1 MEDRVF
7 SDKNFQAWG
16 KQDVV
21 LFASVMTRIEGR
33 DDDALLSDYGF
44 SGFPSL
50 GLLDSEGEMVT
61 KAIGRDLYS
70 MQAVSAAAPAY
81 YRIKPKVDAGEGYD
95 KAAWFM
101 ARLGMGEL
109 KLADVKKEV
118 PGLKLN
124 DKQQKAADTQ
134 IFMLELDDLM
144 QKLRSRAL
152 EMDAAG
158 DVVYGYYTKGRRLPA
173 GAALASFF
181 DQMLVKG
188 ASKAKDAD
196 AFMFA
201 YPRVKGG
208 MSKQLTS
215 FEKGK
220 IQYKGNERAQE
231 YFDRNIESTK
241 KQIDELEAQA
251 KGLKK

>member
-1 MEDRVF
+1 MF
-7 SDKNFQAWG
+7 SDKNFQKWG

-33 DDDALLSDYGF
+33 EDDALLSDYGF
-44 SGFPSL
+44 RGFPSL
-50 GLLDSEGEMVT
+50 ALLDSEGEMVT
-61 KAIGRDLYS
+61 KEIGRDLYS
-70 MQAVSAAAPAY
+70 MQAVSAAAPLY
-81 YRIKPKVDAGEGYD
+81 NKIKPKVDAGEDYD

-109 KLADVKKEV
+109 KLADVQKEI
-118 PGLKLN
+118 PNLKLSEQ
-124 DKQQKAADTQ
+124 QQKAADTQ

-152 EMDAAG
+152 EMDAVG
-158 DVVYGYYTKGRRLPA
+158 DLVYGYYMKGRRLPA
-173 GAALASFF
+173 GAALTSFF

-208 MSKQLTS
+208 MSKQLAS

-220 IQYKGNERAQE
+220 IQYKDNERAQD
-231 YFDRNIESTK
+231 YFTRNIESTK
-241 KQIDELEAQA
+241 KQLDELEAQA
-251 KGLKK
+251 KGLQK

>member
-7 SDKNFQAWG
+7 SDKDFQKWG

-33 DDDALLSDYGF
+33 EDDALLSDYGF
-44 SGFPSL
+44 RGFPSL
-50 GLLDSEGEMVT
+50 ALLDSEGEMVT
-61 KAIGRDLYS
+61 KEIGRDLYS
-70 MQAVSAAAPAY
+70 MQAVSAAAPLY
-81 YRIKPKVDAGEGYD
+81 NKIKPKVDAGEDYD

-109 KLADVKKEV
+109 KLADVQKEI
-118 PGLKLN
+118 PNLKLSEQ
-124 DKQQKAADTQ
+124 QQKSAETQ
-134 IFMLELDDLM
+134 ILMLELDDLM

-158 DVVYGYYTKGRRLPA
+158 DLVYGYYMKGRRLPA

-188 ASKAKDAD
+188 ASKAKDAE

-201 YPRVKGG
+201 YPRVKDG
-208 MSKQLTS
+208 MSKQLAS
-215 FEKGK
+215 LEKGK
-220 IQYKGNERAQE
+220 VQYKDNERAQE
-231 YFDRNIESTK
+231 YFGRNIESTK
-241 KQIDELEAQA
+241 KQIEELEAQA
-251 KGLKK
+251 KGLQK